1 MNNTKPAY
9 ITLLLALLHGVA
21 GISILVISSWFIAVS
36 AIAPVGFNY
45 VIPAVV
51 IRALALL
58 RIASGYAS
66 MWVGHNDL
74 LARIA
79 NIRLSVFSQLENT
92 QINEKALTTEALAQH
107 TEELASRWI
116 AWIAPLSSATFIFT
130 CLCVVAVGFG
140 FPGAGLLIALFVVW
154 SIALV
159 LQGVGALRIA
169 KRATHANAQFRQAS
183 TNFLNSSAIWH
194 LSTAFTNMREGKT
207 TCADES
213 HTLQS
218 PERDV
223 ARNLET
229 AEASAPDINIK
240 DVSAKVVWHEKVEQ
254 KNTANR
260 TAWCFQGIAFLL
272 VVLMMS
278 GALSIAQTL
287 LFAPIAIVVP
297 MVLLAAPDWA
307 GNAFLSI
314 SKFTQYKQSV
324 KALRQMNT
332 TPIKMLCK
340 REINTAITLTDFSIK
355 SRRTSKVN
363 TSMPA
368 KGVVCVSGASGCGKS
383 SLLQGLAGLLPA
395 NGKREIDGVNI
406 PPGLVTNWRYVE
418 QEPVIL
424 SGSLALN
431 LDPAGRRISHSEFIT
446 LMQEFGLEKL
456 LPLTTWVGK
465 AGRPLSG
472 GERKRVALARAILA
486 KPRVLLV
493 DEPFEGLDIHTQQRV
508 CTVLN
513 RYAKNNL
520 VIIASHVTPKALVV
534 QKNVQLDEASMVT
547 VNGDHRATL

>member
-1 MNNTKPAY
+1 MNSTKPAY
-9 ITLLLALLHGVA
+9 LTLLLALAHGVA

-79 NIRLSVFSQLENT
+79 NIRLGVFSQLENS
-92 QINEKALTTEALAQH
+92 QINEKALTTEALAHH

-116 AWIAPLSSATFIFT
+116 AWIAPLSSIMFIFT
-130 CLCVVAVGFG
+130 SLCFIATWFD
-140 FPGAGLLIALFVVW
+140 FPGAGLLIALFAAW
-154 SIALV
+154 SIAV
-159 LQGVGALRIA
+159 TSQGLGALRIA
-169 KRATHANAQFRQAS
+169 KRATCANAEFRQS
-183 TNFLNSSAIWH
+183 SNNFLNSSAIWH
-194 LSTAFTNMREGKT
+194 LNRGLVGQREDNVTWEHNSHSASNASTLDVKERKASNIVGK
-207 TCADES
+207 
-213 HTLQS
+213 
-218 PERDV
+218 
-223 ARNLET
+223 N
-229 AEASAPDINIK
+229 
-240 DVSAKVVWHEKVEQ
+240 VSAKAVWQEKIAQ
-254 KNTANR
+254 KNTASR
-260 TAWCFQGIAFLL
+260 TAWWFQGIAFLL

-287 LFAPIAIVVP
+287 LFAPIATVVP

-307 GNAFLSI
+307 GNAFSSI
-314 SKFTQYKQSV
+314 SKFAQYKQSV
-324 KALRQMNT
+324 KALRQMKT
-332 TPIKMLCK
+332 TPIKMLCE

-355 SRRTSKVN
+355 GRRTNKVN

-406 PPGLVTNWRYVE
+406 PPGLVSNWRYVE
-418 QEPVIL
+418 QEPIIL
-424 SGSLALN
+424 SGTLALN
-431 LDPAGRRISHSEFIT
+431 LDPAGQEILHNQMTT
-446 LMQEFGLEKL
+446 LLQELGLDKGL
-456 LPLTTWVGK
+456 LLSTWVGI

-472 GERKRVALARAILA
+472 GEKKRVALARAILA
-486 KPRVLLV
+486 KARVLLV

-508 CTVLN
+508 CDVLN
-513 RYAKNNL
+513 RYATDKL

-534 QKNVQLDEASMVT
+534 QKNVQLDEASVVT
-547 VNGDHRATL
+547 VNGEHRATL

>member
-1 MNNTKPAY
+1 MNSTKPAY
-9 ITLLLALLHGVA
+9 LTLLLALAHGVA

-79 NIRLSVFSQLENT
+79 NIRLGVFSQLENS
-92 QINEKALTTEALAQH
+92 QINEKALTTEALAHH

-116 AWIAPLSSATFIFT
+116 AWIAPLSSIMFIFT
-130 CLCVVAVGFG
+130 SLCFIATWFD
-140 FPGAGLLIALFVVW
+140 FPGAGLLIALFAAW
-154 SIALV
+154 LIAVV
-159 LQGVGALRIA
+159 LQGLRALRIA
-169 KRATHANAQFRQAS
+169 KRATCANAEFRQAS
-183 TNFLNSSAIWH
+183 NNFLNSSAIWH
-194 LSTAFTNMREGKT
+194 LNLGLVGRREDNVTRAYNSHSASNASTLDVKEIKASNIVGK
-207 TCADES
+207 
-213 HTLQS
+213 
-218 PERDV
+218 
-223 ARNLET
+223 N
-229 AEASAPDINIK
+229 
-240 DVSAKVVWHEKVEQ
+240 VSAKAVWQEKIAQ

-260 TAWCFQGIAFLL
+260 TAWWFQGIAFLL

-278 GALSIAQTL
+278 GALSIAQML

-307 GNAFLSI
+307 GNAFSSI
-314 SKFTQYKQSV
+314 SKFAQYKQSV
-324 KALRQMNT
+324 KALRQMKT
-332 TPIKMLCK
+332 TPIKMLCE

-355 SRRTSKVN
+355 GRRTNKVS

-395 NGKREIDGVNI
+395 NGKREIDGVTM
-406 PPGLVTNWRYVE
+406 PPGLVSNWRYVE
-418 QEPVIL
+418 QEPIIL
-424 SGSLALN
+424 SGTLALN
-431 LDPAGRRISHSEFIT
+431 LDPAGQEIPHNQMTT
-446 LMQEFGLEKL
+446 LLQELGLDKGL
-456 LPLTTWVGK
+456 LLTTWVGK

-486 KPRVLLV
+486 NPRVLLV

-508 CTVLN
+508 CDVLN
-513 RYAKNNL
+513 RFATDKL
-520 VIIASHVTPKALVV
+520 VIIASHVTPKALAVK
-534 QKNVQLDEASMVT
+534 KNVQLDEASMVT
-547 VNGDHRATL
+547 VNGEHRATL

>member
-79 NIRLSVFSQLENT
+79 NIRLGVFSQLENS
-92 QINEKALTTEALAQH
+92 QINEKALTTEALAHH

-116 AWIAPLSSATFIFT
+116 AWIAPLSSIMFIFT
-130 CLCVVAVGFG
+130 SLCFIATWFD
-140 FPGAGLLIALFVVW
+140 FPGAGLLIALFAAW
-154 SIALV
+154 LIAEV
-159 LQGVGALRIA
+159 LQGLGALRIA
-169 KRATHANAQFRQAS
+169 ERATCANAEFRQAS
-183 TNFLNSSAIWH
+183 NNFLNSSAIWH
-194 LSTAFTNMREGKT
+194 LSRGLEGHREDNVNWEHNSHSASNASTLDDKEKETSNIIGK
-207 TCADES
+207 
-213 HTLQS
+213 
-218 PERDV
+218 
-223 ARNLET
+223 N
-229 AEASAPDINIK
+229 
-240 DVSAKVVWHEKVEQ
+240 VSAKAVWQEKIAQ

-260 TAWCFQGIAFLL
+260 AAWWFQGIAFLL
-272 VVLMMS
+272 VVLIMS

-307 GNAFLSI
+307 GNAFSSI
-314 SKFTQYKQSV
+314 SKFAQYKQSV
-324 KALRQMNT
+324 KALRQMKT
-332 TPIKMLCK
+332 TPVKMLCE

-355 SRRTSKVN
+355 GRRTNKVN
-363 TSMPA
+363 TSMSA

-395 NGKREIDGVNI
+395 NGKREIDGVTM
-406 PPGLVTNWRYVE
+406 PPGLVSNWRYVE
-418 QEPVIL
+418 QEPIIL
-424 SGSLALN
+424 SGTLALN
-431 LDPAGRRISHSEFIT
+431 LDPAGQEIPHNQMTT
-446 LMQEFGLEKL
+446 LLQELGLDKGL
-456 LPLTTWVGK
+456 LLTTWVGK
-465 AGRPLSG
+465 TGRPLSG

-486 KPRVLLV
+486 NPRVLLV

-508 CTVLN
+508 CDVLN
-513 RYAKNNL
+513 RYATDKL
-520 VIIASHVTPKALVV
+520 VIIASHVTPQALVV
-534 QKNVQLDEASMVT
+534 HKNVQLDEPSMVT
-547 VNGDHRATL
+547 VNGEHRATL

>member
-1 MNNTKPAY
+1 MNSTKPAY
-9 ITLLLALLHGVA
+9 LTLLLALAHGVA

-79 NIRLSVFSQLENT
+79 NIRLGVFSQLENS
-92 QINEKALTTEALAQH
+92 QINEKALTTEALAHH

-116 AWIAPLSSATFIFT
+116 AWIAPLSSIMFIFT
-130 CLCVVAVGFG
+130 SLCFIATWFD
-140 FPGAGLLIALFVVW
+140 FPGAGLLIALFAAW
-154 SIALV
+154 LIAVV
-159 LQGVGALRIA
+159 LQGLRALRIA
-169 KRATHANAQFRQAS
+169 KRATCANAEFRQAS
-183 TNFLNSSAIWH
+183 NNFLNSSAIWH
-194 LSTAFTNMREGKT
+194 LNLGLVGRREDNVTRAYNSHSASNASTLDVKEIKASNIVGK
-207 TCADES
+207 
-213 HTLQS
+213 
-218 PERDV
+218 
-223 ARNLET
+223 N
-229 AEASAPDINIK
+229 
-240 DVSAKVVWHEKVEQ
+240 VSAKAVWQEKIAQ

-260 TAWCFQGIAFLL
+260 TAWWFQGIAFLL

-278 GALSIAQTL
+278 GALSIAQML

-307 GNAFLSI
+307 GNAFSSI
-314 SKFTQYKQSV
+314 SKFAQYKQSV
-324 KALRQMNT
+324 KALRQMKT
-332 TPIKMLCK
+332 TPIKMLCE

-355 SRRTSKVN
+355 GRRTNKVS

-395 NGKREIDGVNI
+395 NGKREIDGVTM
-406 PPGLVTNWRYVE
+406 PPGLVSNWRYVE
-418 QEPVIL
+418 QEPIIL
-424 SGSLALN
+424 SGTLALN
-431 LDPAGRRISHSEFIT
+431 LDPAGQEIPHNQMTT
-446 LMQEFGLEKL
+446 LLQELGLDKGL
-456 LPLTTWVGK
+456 LLTTWVGK

-486 KPRVLLV
+486 NPRVLLV

-508 CTVLN
+508 CDVLN
-513 RYAKNNL
+513 RYATDKL
-520 VIIASHVTPKALVV
+520 VVIASHVTPKALVV
-534 QKNVQLDEASMVT
+534 QKNVQLDEASMVA
-547 VNGDHRATL
+547 VNGEHRATL